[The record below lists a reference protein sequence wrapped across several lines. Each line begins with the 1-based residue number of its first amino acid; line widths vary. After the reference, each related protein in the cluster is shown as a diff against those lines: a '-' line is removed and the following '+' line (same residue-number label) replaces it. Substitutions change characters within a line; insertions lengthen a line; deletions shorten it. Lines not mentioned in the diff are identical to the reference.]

1 MKPEHIKVLADAAMY
16 REFEPNEWICHED
29 DPSNRFY
36 LICTGKVALETRRY
50 EQIPLLTQFVCEG
63 DELGWLVAVSSAYLA
78 LRCAG
83 DRADDGRF
91 LLRHAVRAICDE
103 DPAFG
108 YELMK
113 RIAAAAIK
121 SLQISRAQLMDLQAA
136 NALRMAWANH

>member
-63 DELGWLVAVSSAYLA
+63 DELGWSWLFPPHTWHYDARAIEPTTAVFFYGTRL
-78 LRCAG
+78 
-83 DRADDGRF
+83 
-91 LLRHAVRAICDE
+91 RAICDE

-121 SLQISRAQLMDLQAA
+121 SLQISRAQLMDLQQQM
-136 NALRMAWANH
+136 R